1 MEHKIATFI
10 KENNGQITVDDARK
24 LGVDP
29 HLLVDLNNRGQLER
43 VDRGVYVDP
52 AVFEDDMYILQYRF
66 RRGIFFKDSALFL
79 HHMIDRTPDRYQM
92 NFPLGYNAPAIK
104 QYPVQ
109 VYRQNVE
116 RYSLGVEEVLTP
128 GQHKVRV
135 YNIERTLCDILRTRD
150 ASDAKTI
157 RQAMIS
163 YAQRQQKDI
172 GRLIQYAD
180 LFKVREKIN
189 TYMEVLL

>member
-1 MEHKIATFI
+1 MKQKIATFI
-10 KENNGQITVDDARK
+10 QKNNGQITVDDAKK
-24 LGVDP
+24 LGVNP
-29 HLLVDLNNRGQLER
+29 HLLIDLTNRGQLER
-43 VDRGVYVDP
+43 VTRGVYVDP
-52 AVFEDDMYILQYRF
+52 AVFEDDMYSLQYRF

-79 HHMIDRTPDRYQM
+79 HQMIDRTPDRYQM

-109 VYRQNVE
+109 VYRQKVKW
-116 RYSLGVEEVLTP
+116 YALGVEEVLTP

-135 YNIERTLCDILRTRD
+135 YNVERTLCDILRTRD
-150 ASDAKTI
+150 ASDAETI
-157 RQAMIS
+157 RQAMLS
-163 YAQRQQKDI
+163 YTQRQQKDI

-189 TYMEVLL
+189 AYMEVLL